1 MVKSANC
8 YQDLEPTNWALSTI
22 GFADRNQDIPMVY
35 PDVPRLHSR
44 KQAQPRDMRT
54 LSGPGGGG
62 GVLDLKT
69 DFSSVQFSVVLDA
82 GFAKPLYP
90 DLGNPLYTITGFCF

>member
-8 YQDLEPTNWALSTI
+8 YQDLEPTNCALSTI

-54 LSGPGGGG
+54 LSGPGGEGG
-62 GVLDLKT
+62 YSIWKPMGVCRWPLKNGPKKIEGKME
-69 DFSSVQFSVVLDA
+69 F
-82 GFAKPLYP
+82 GAKK
-90 DLGNPLYTITGFCF
+90 I